1 MRARKPKPDL
11 EIYFSGSEMFP
22 ERVPVRSLA
31 DVLSGIH
38 RLAAP
43 DNDDDEKDS
52 ASIRLLDVRRGSAV
66 FRCVV
71 DEADALIPR
80 LRQAAVS
87 LLDPES
93 SEAIGP
99 ALPALRGLSTIASAL
114 NSPIVIRNPDDREDV
129 IAIIEPD
136 TYKKLSEALLVK
148 GDKSITGT
156 VERIGGAKETRC
168 LLRVPGRRRLL
179 YCNVGSADIARELG
193 IFLYQKVTVV
203 GTAQWLRSTWDLVS
217 FNIREIVQPD
227 SGSLAEAFE
236 GLRIAGGDGWDK
248 VKDPEH
254 YLTEHSGDR

>member
-11 EIYFSGSEMFP
+11 EIYFSGSEMYP
-22 ERVPVRSLA
+22 EKVPVRSLA
-31 DVLSGIH
+31 DALSAIH

-43 DNDDDEKDS
+43 DNDDDETDI

-71 DEADALIPR
+71 DEAQTLIPR

-87 LLDPES
+87 LQDPES

-99 ALPALRGLSTIASAL
+99 ALPSIRRLSTIASTL

-136 TYKKLSEALLVK
+136 TYEKLSETLLVK

-156 VERIGGAKETRC
+156 VERVGGATETRC
-168 LLRVPGRRRLL
+168 TLRVPGRQRLL
-179 YCNVGSADIARELG
+179 YCNVGSDDVARELG
-193 IFLYQKVTVV
+193 NFLYQKVTVV
-203 GTAQWLRSTWDLVS
+203 GTAQWLRSTWDIVS

-227 SGSLAEAFE
+227 SGSLTEAFE
-236 GLRIAGGDGWDK
+236 GLRTAGGNAWDK

-254 YLTEHSGDR
+254 YLTEQSGDR